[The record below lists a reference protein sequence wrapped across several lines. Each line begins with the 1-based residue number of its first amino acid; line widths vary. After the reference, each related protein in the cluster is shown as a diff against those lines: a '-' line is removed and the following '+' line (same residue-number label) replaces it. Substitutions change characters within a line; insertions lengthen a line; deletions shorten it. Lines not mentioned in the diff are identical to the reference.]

1 MKPLFPVGNHQI
13 DRREVNPDLI
23 KTMAD
28 SARGIKLEGNPSAKE
43 WDALADRVAKND
55 ALSNE
60 DLKLIQDLGK
70 KVFSH
75 HRQLHKD
82 LKAANYRDKAIRA
95 ELQDVHVF
103 QHGSDTIK
111 EALTMAGA
119 RAAVQAVA
127 GASFGPIGTVAAY
140 AAYAKLQEDA
150 LKPLVE
156 NIEGL
161 RDGSSASLFTGNK
174 TQAFHGEEI
183 WKQMVTMLDAGVE
196 SAKAGKPVEVNAQ
209 YYELTNQQIVGK
221 LAENA
226 EAGNK
231 VRVNVDLGRLVAF
244 RGDRVEIDE
253 VPDKLRALLQLSE
266 AKGDVGVSAYPVTKQ
281 LGDSGDLMHRKGL
294 RVGDQFLLSG
304 MNANEGSGENI
315 DAGYLIE
322 GPAAKR
328 LVENFKRDVKDST
341 GATKEEIYGEKP
353 LAEFMEG
360 DFNMGPRGL
369 IALMDTL
376 HGPKPAGTSLPRAST
391 LKELKEVAQ
400 TYGHR
405 VSEFVSCT
413 AEEAEKL
420 LAEGEMLPLSKNG
433 KEKFLEVMDR
443 ALGVANS
450 KENVKRLKDIGVP
463 KGDPKGTTAV
473 ALADLPTEREALML
487 TAITGA
493 EKFIYVPA
501 FVMTKGV
508 AMMLIAKRD
517 EMREQGKEIDIR
529 VLADPGVYPDG
540 GTPNSM
546 GVELLENAGIPAR
559 WALLPRSGWHDRKI
573 HAKELL
579 TDKGEFY
586 GSTNFSNKGLRE
598 NWEHSGY
605 TVFDEK
611 DPSSIEQRESAK
623 ASFLN
628 MWDNQSFDLNSI
640 ERARKLRDRGKD
652 DKDFHVQV
660 DEARFGVFKDTI
672 QAIEKVEKDSALW
685 VEGQATD
692 PKTAGRI
699 VELQAEGYDEG
710 SATLIAVREKV
721 GPEAFQAAMEALP
734 SRRELDALK

>member
-1 MKPLFPVGNHQI
+1 MKPLFPVGNHQL

-23 KTMAD
+23 KRMAD
-28 SARGIKLEGNPSAKE
+28 SAPNIDVEGNVSAKE
-43 WDALADRVAKND
+43 WSALADRVVEGD
-55 ALSNE
+55 AVTPE
-60 DLKLIQDLGK
+60 DLKTLQDLGK
-70 KVFSH
+70 KCFSH
-75 HRQLHKD
+75 HKQLHKD
-82 LKAANYRDKAIRA
+82 LKAANYRDPKIRA
-95 ELQDVHVF
+95 QLQDVHVF
-103 QHGSDTIK
+103 LAGSDRIR
-111 EALTMAGA
+111 ESLTMAGA

-150 LKPLVE
+150 LQPLVE

-161 RDGSSASLFTGNK
+161 RDGSSANLYTGNK
-174 TQAFHGEEI
+174 AKAFHGEEI
-183 WKQMVTMLDAGVE
+183 WKQMISMLDAGTA
-196 SAKAGKPVEVNAQ
+196 SAKAGKPLEVDAQ

-253 VPDKLRALLQLSE
+253 VPDKLRSLLQLTNV
-266 AKGDVGVSAYPVTKQ
+266 KGDVGVSVYPVTKM
-281 LGDSGDLMHRKGL
+281 LGDPGNLMHRKGL

-315 DAGYLIE
+315 DAGYTLE

-328 LVENFKRDVKDST
+328 LVQNFKRDVADSI
-341 GATKEEIYGEKP
+341 GATKEDIYGEKP
-353 LAEFMEG
+353 LAEFLDG
-360 DFNMGPRGL
+360 DMNMGPRGL
-369 IALMDTL
+369 IALMDAL
-376 HGPKPAGTSLPRAST
+376 AGPAPAGTPVPRASN
-391 LKELKEVAQ
+391 LKELKQVAQ
-400 TYGHR
+400 KYGHR
-405 VSEFVSCT
+405 VSDFVSCS

-420 LAEGEMLPLSKNG
+420 LSEGRMLPLSKNG
-433 KEKFLEVMDR
+433 KEKLLELMDR
-443 ALGVANS
+443 TLGVAQGKQNI
-450 KENVKRLKDIGVP
+450 KRLEDIRVP

-473 ALADLPTEREALML
+473 ALADVPADREALML
-487 TAITGA
+487 NAITAA
-493 EKFIYVPA
+493 EKFIYIPA

-517 EMREQGKEIDIR
+517 EMREQGKELDIR

-540 GTPNSM
+540 GSPNTI

-586 GSTNFSNKGLRE
+586 GSTNFSNKGIRE

-605 TVFDEK
+605 TVFDEGDK
-611 DPSSIEQRESAK
+611 ASIEARESAK

-640 ERARKLRDRGKD
+640 ERARKLRERGKD
-652 DKDFHVQV
+652 DKDFEVQV
-660 DEARFGVFKDTI
+660 DEARYGVFRDTL
-672 QAIEKVEKDSALW
+672 QGIEKVEKASAVW
-685 VEGQATD
+685 VASQASD
-692 PKTAGRI
+692 ARTAKRI
-699 VELQAEGYDEG
+699 QELQAEGYDEG

-721 GPEAFQAAMEALP
+721 GAQAFQAAMEALP
-734 SRRELDALK
+734 ARRELDAMK